1 MTKPILETRGFAAAV
16 INALASNIC
25 VIDQNGTIIAV
36 NRAWQ
41 NFSRDNPPP
50 SSRSGVGSDYL
61 RVCRE
66 ASGPGSEEA
75 AVFGAG
81 ITSVLNGGTE
91 VFEMEY
97 PCHSLTERRWFL
109 GRATPLAPPNRG
121 AVISHLNIT
130 DRKLLELELQRLAAT
145 DPLTGLP
152 NRRYFIDAGNRETES
167 VKRFGT
173 PASLIMLDLDH
184 FKVVNDTY
192 GHAAG
197 DVALRTLAKV
207 CRKSLRKVDVMAR
220 IGGEEFAVILPG
232 TAEAGALAVA
242 DKLRRALEAAEVR
255 DGAALIPI
263 TASMGVAEI
272 RRGDTTVNAGLRR
285 ADRALFAAKRGGRN
299 CVVGFAGLS
308 ERAPSNVVSIASGRR
323 RR

>member
-1 MTKPILETRGFAAAV
+1 MTKPILEAKGFAAAV

-25 VIDQNGTIIAV
+25 VIDQDGTIIAV

-50 SSRSGVGSDYL
+50 SSRLGVGSDYL
-61 RVCRE
+61 RVCSE

-75 AVFGAG
+75 AGFGAG
-81 ITSVLNGGTE
+81 VTSVLNGGTD

-97 PCHSLTERRWFL
+97 PCHSPTENRWFL
-109 GRATPLAPPNRG
+109 GRATPLASPNRG

-145 DPLTGLP
+145 DALTGLP
-152 NRRYFIDAGNRETES
+152 NRRYFTGAGNQETES
-167 VKRFGT
+167 VNRFGI
-173 PASLIMLDLDH
+173 PASLIMLDLDY
-184 FKVVNDTY
+184 FKAVNDTY

-197 DVALRTLAKV
+197 NVALRTLAKV
-207 CRKSLRKVDVMAR
+207 FRKTLRKVDVVAR
-220 IGGEEFAVILPG
+220 VGGEEFAAILPG

-242 DKLRRALEAAEVR
+242 EKLRRALEAAPVR
-255 DGAALIPI
+255 DGAVLIPI

-272 RRGDTTVNAGLRR
+272 RPGDTTVDEGLRR
-285 ADRALFAAKRGGRN
+285 ADLALYAAKRGGRN
-299 CVVGFAGLS
+299 RVVGFAS
-308 ERAPSNVVSIASGRR
+308 MAQRASGNLISIASGKRPR
-323 RR
+323 